1 MKYNWSDVIDYN
13 NSSSRLWETT
23 KVTVG
28 WLLLVGGCAFPCVTI
43 HHLCPSLHHPFL
55 HPPSILKLHSLDDPD
70 NYLDHPH
77 LDDYL
82 DHLNHP
88 YQLDDLIIYYQ
99 SRLMDLF
106 KLLHGFVKDV
116 LCISRPLPIGLLL
129 AWVWKAGADLEC
141 FNFSLTQS
149 QSRDQ
154 TLKSLFKLHR
164 RFFKSGLWWFSS
176 FFSHTPLCA
185 RKKCEVRK
193 ISFSL
198 RSEKDIQFFEKWENS
213 WSPSF
218 SLTWRKSR
226 SVIYLF
232 LCQREEISL
241 WEREKGVVK
250 G

>member
-1 MKYNWSDVIDYN
+1 
-13 NSSSRLWETT
+13 
-23 KVTVG
+23 
-28 WLLLVGGCAFPCVTI
+28 
-43 HHLCPSLHHPFL
+43 
-55 HPPSILKLHSLDDPD
+55 
-70 NYLDHPH
+70 
-77 LDDYL
+77 
-82 DHLNHP
+82 
-88 YQLDDLIIYYQ
+88 
-99 SRLMDLF
+99 MDLL

-116 LCISRPLPIGLLL
+116 LCISRLLPIWLLL
-129 AWVWKAGADLEC
+129 AWVWKAGAVLEC

-198 RSEKDIQFFEKWENS
+198 RREKDIQFFEKWENS

-218 SLTWRKSR
+218 SLTWRKKPQCYL
-226 SVIYLF
+226 SVPLPARVDIF
-232 LCQREEISL
+232 VRE
-241 WEREKGVVK
+241 RKRGCKRVK
-250 G
+250 GNWLCRIVKI